1 MNKGVLKL
9 EKFTAKFDKNS
20 YYVGVVIGDRR
31 LSDNNKNI
39 IVTQIVRVTIENEY
53 VYVQGYGIL
62 LDE

>member
-1 MNKGVLKL
+1 M
-9 EKFTAKFDKNS
+9 EKFTAKFEKNS
-20 YYVGVVIGDRR
+20 YYVGVTIGDRR